1 MDHVVG
7 LRQALAGRGRLAEPL
22 SRHTTSRI
30 GGPAEV
36 LVEATS
42 ADDLRDLALLARR
55 HQVPVFVLGGG
66 ANILVAD
73 AGIRGLTILNKA
85 RRLEFLDGGRVR
97 AESGVLLPTLARE
110 CIARGL
116 GGLEWAIGVPGTI
129 GGAVVG
135 NAGAHGRDT
144 AADVSQVWILGP
156 DNNVH
161 AWSVEEL
168 EFAYRTSRIKQEA
181 KAGDATA
188 PYVVLAAEFGLA
200 QGSRAQLEAKAAEF
214 NEYRRRTQPP
224 GASIGSMFKNPPGDA
239 AGRLIDAAGLKGTRI
254 GQAEIST
261 MHANFFVNVGG
272 ATAQNVMMLINLVR
286 EKVIQKFGVTLELE
300 VELVGDWNH

>member
-1 MDHVVG
+1 
-7 LRQALAGRGRLAEPL
+7 L

-116 GGLEWAIGVPGTI
+116 GGLEWAIGVPGTA

-161 AWSVEEL
+161 AWPVEEL

-181 KAGDATA
+181 KAGGATA
-188 PYVVLAAEFGLA
+188 PYVVLAAEFDLA

-261 MHANFFVNVGG
+261 VHANFFVNLGG
-272 ATAQNVMMLINLVR
+272 ATAQNVMTLIR
-286 EKVIQKFGVTLELE
+286 QAQEKVGQKFGVTLELE